1 MTKYTTLFLRRG
13 DHETLHYSTEVLASG
28 EPAVSIDSGVLKV
41 GNGTDTWASLPSVG
55 VPSNPVAI
63 SGASGIL
70 NMVQISQTDYDNI
83 ASPDPNTLYF
93 IV

>member
-1 MTKYTTLFLRRG
+1 MPNTNILLRRS
-13 DHETLHYSTEVLASG
+13 DYNTLQYSSEIFLEG
-28 EPAVSIDSGVLKV
+28 EPVVAVDSGVLKI
-41 GNGTDTWASLPSVG
+41 GNGIDGWASLPSVG

-70 NMVQISQTDYDNI
+70 NMVQISQTDYDAISN
-83 ASPDPNTLYF
+83 PDSNTLYF